1 MSVSVDTV
9 YQRVLA
15 ILNKEQR
22 GYVTPQEFNLFANQ
36 AQMDLFEQ
44 YFYDINQFGRMHG
57 NDTEFSDMLNIL
69 NEKIDIF
76 EVTHPMTYA
85 GGHWNIDTALY
96 PSVYRIG
103 TLIFNDIEVERI
115 NKNEFLYINASPLL
129 KPTDTRPIFVSS
141 TAGYKVYGSLIL
153 RTSTAKLNGAITAS
167 TTIVIASANSSIAVG
182 DKVTGV
188 GISGVIVVTGIN
200 ADGITI
206 TISSPQTLTNGTVLT
221 FTTPAPTQ
229 LISAGVTCN
238 YIKRPATVVWGSNT
252 VNGEAQYNSTL
263 SVNFPLHESEE
274 TELVM
279 KILELA
285 GISTRELQVYQIAA
299 QEEARN
305 TQQEKS

>member
-69 NEKIDIF
+69 NEKINPF
-76 EVTHPMTYA
+76 EVTDAMTYA
-85 GGHWNIDTALY
+85 ASHWSP
-96 PSVYRIG
+96 PSDLYRIG
-103 TLIFNDIEVERI
+103 TLIYNNIEVERI

-129 KPTDTRPIFVSS
+129 KPTNTRPIFVSS
-141 TAGYKVYGSLIL
+141 AAGYKVYGAAELI
-153 RTSTAKLNGAITAS
+153 T
-167 TTIVIASANSSIAVG
+167 
-182 DKVTGV
+182 
-188 GISGVIVVTGIN
+188 
-200 ADGITI
+200 
-206 TISSPQTLTNGTVLT
+206 
-221 FTTPAPTQ
+221 
-229 LISAGVTCN
+229 GVTCN
-238 YIKRPATVVWGSNT
+238 YIKRPATVEWDYTEALGVPTYDVTGST
-252 VNGEAQYNSTL
+252 
-263 SVNFPLHESEE
+263 NFELHASEE

>member
-76 EVTHPMTYA
+76 EVTDAMTYA
-85 GGHWNIDTALY
+85 GAHWNPPANL
-96 PSVYRIG
+96 YRIG
-103 TLIFNDIEVERI
+103 TLIYNDIEVERI

-129 KPTDTRPIFVSS
+129 KPTDTRPIFVSG
-141 TAGYKVYGSLIL
+141 TTGYKVYGSLIV
-153 RTSTAKLNGAITAS
+153 RASNSTLNGAITAS
-167 TTIVIASANSSIAVG
+167 STIVIAAANPSISKGNIITGTGIVGAVT
-182 DKVTGV
+182 VT
-188 GISGVIVVTGIN
+188 SIN

-206 TISSPQTLTNGTVLT
+206 TISSAQTLANSVVLT

-299 QEEARN
+299 QQEARN

>member
-9 YQRVLA
+9 YQRVLS

-69 NEKIDIF
+69 NEKINLF
-76 EVTHPMTYA
+76 EVTAAMTRSNDYWVA
-85 GGHWNIDTALY
+85 
-96 PSVYRIG
+96 PSDLYRIG
-103 TLIFNDIEVERI
+103 TIIYNNIEVERI
-115 NKNEFLYINASPLL
+115 NQKEFLYINQAPLT
-129 KPTDTRPIFVSS
+129 KPTDTRPVFVASDN
-141 TAGYKVYGSLIL
+141 GYKVYG
-153 RTSTAKLNGAITAS
+153 TAE
-167 TTIVIASANSSIAVG
+167 
-182 DKVTGV
+182 
-188 GISGVIVVTGIN
+188 
-200 ADGITI
+200 
-206 TISSPQTLTNGTVLT
+206 LT
-221 FTTPAPTQ
+221 
-229 LISAGVTCN
+229 AGVTCN
-238 YIKRPATVVWGSNT
+238 YIKRPATVVWNYQQP
-252 VNGEAQYNSTL
+252 VINGVALYNSTT
-263 SVNFPLHESEE
+263 SVDFPLHASEE

-299 QEEARN
+299 QEGARN

>member
-36 AQMDLFEQ
+36 TQMDLFEQ
-44 YFYDINQFGRMHG
+44 YFYDINQFSRMHG

-69 NEKIDIF
+69 NEKINIF
-76 EVTHPMTYA
+76 EVTAAMTYGA
-85 GGHWNIDTALY
+85 GLHWNPPADL
-96 PSVYRIG
+96 YRIG
-103 TLIFNDIEVERI
+103 TLIHNNIEVERV
-115 NKNEFLYINASPLL
+115 NKNEFLYINGSQIL
-129 KPTDTRPIFVSS
+129 KPNNTRPIFVSS
-141 TAGYKVYGSLIL
+141 AAGYKVYG
-153 RTSTAKLNGAITAS
+153 TAEL
-167 TTIVIASANSSIAVG
+167 TT
-182 DKVTGV
+182 
-188 GISGVIVVTGIN
+188 
-200 ADGITI
+200 
-206 TISSPQTLTNGTVLT
+206 
-221 FTTPAPTQ
+221 
-229 LISAGVTCN
+229 GVTCN
-238 YIKRPATVVWGSNT
+238 YIKRPATVVWGYNT

>member
-9 YQRVLA
+9 YQRVLS

-57 NDTEFSDMLNIL
+57 NNTEFSDMLNIL
-69 NEKIDIF
+69 NEKINLF
-76 EVTHPMTYA
+76 EVTAAMTRSNNYWVA
-85 GGHWNIDTALY
+85 
-96 PSVYRIG
+96 PSDLYRIG
-103 TLIFNDIEVERI
+103 TLIYNNIEVERI
-115 NKNEFLYINASPLL
+115 NQKEFLYINQAPLT
-129 KPTDTRPIFVSS
+129 KPTDVRPVFVASDD
-141 TAGYKVYGSLIL
+141 GYKVYG
-153 RTSTAKLNGAITAS
+153 TAE
-167 TTIVIASANSSIAVG
+167 
-182 DKVTGV
+182 
-188 GISGVIVVTGIN
+188 
-200 ADGITI
+200 
-206 TISSPQTLTNGTVLT
+206 LT
-221 FTTPAPTQ
+221 
-229 LISAGVTCN
+229 AGVTCN
-238 YIKRPATVVWGSNT
+238 YIKRPAQVVWNYTTSSG
-252 VNGEAQYNSTL
+252 VALYNSTT
-263 SVNFPLHESEE
+263 SVDFPLHASEE